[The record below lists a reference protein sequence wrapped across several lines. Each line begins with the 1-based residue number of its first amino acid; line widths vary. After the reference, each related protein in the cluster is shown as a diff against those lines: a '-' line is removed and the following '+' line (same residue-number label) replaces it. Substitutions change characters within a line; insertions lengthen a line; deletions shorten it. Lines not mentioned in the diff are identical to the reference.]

1 VLGALSNRTWALVAI
16 GALVFAFA
24 YLMQPAGD
32 NEVANYALARAIA
45 HGEPYIDD
53 SVESGLS
60 TIDSVRFEGHTYA
73 AKAPGLAFFSV
84 PAYWVM
90 EQAGIRT
97 LGNPT
102 RPVWLL
108 HLWGVVLPA
117 ALLLL
122 LVRSLADRIEPGTG
136 AVAAVIVG
144 AATLLLPFSTLF
156 FVHVLATMLGFAAFA
171 LLWREREGPQS
182 LWLLAAAGLLAGFAT
197 TTDYPL
203 GMLAVALGIYALLR
217 PHRLR
222 RGLAYSAGAVV
233 GGAPLFLFNQWA
245 FGSIFHFPY
254 EGWAAPGDEPYSGF
268 FGTGTPNL
276 TVALMLLF
284 FPAGLAILAPA
295 AAGAVLLWRRGW
307 RAETILIGAVSLLYV
322 LHNSSAANP
331 FGGASPGPRH
341 LIPIIPFLAVPLALA
356 VRSWPGATLALAA
369 GGAAVEV
376 VYTVTTPLAAWDRHA
391 LDRLFDRTFASTALE
406 LVGITGGTA
415 VLLFFAAVGVAVV
428 AALLASGARR
438 VPVRELWIGAVALV
452 GWILVVQVAPDLLQD
467 GPGYGPYLLIALVL
481 AIALLV
487 VSLYRG
493 APLWRSPAGIAPRA
507 KRPAG

>member
-1 VLGALSNRTWALVAI
+1 MLGALSYRTWALVAI
-16 GALVFAFA
+16 GALVLAFA
-24 YLMQPAGD
+24 YLMQPSGD
-32 NEVANYALARAIA
+32 NEVANYALTRAIA

-53 SVESGLS
+53 SVEQGLS

-90 EQAGIRT
+90 EQTGVRT
-97 LGNPT
+97 LGDPT

-108 HLWGVVLPA
+108 HLWSVVLPA

-122 LVRSLADRIEPGTG
+122 LVWRVAERVEPGTG
-136 AVAAVIVG
+136 AAAAVIVG

-156 FVHVLATMLGFAAFA
+156 FVHVLATVLGFAAFF

-203 GMLAVALGIYALLR
+203 GLLAVALGVYALLR
-217 PHRLR
+217 PHWLR
-222 RGLAYSAGAVV
+222 RGLAYSAGVLV
-233 GGAPLFLFNQWA
+233 GGAPLFLFNRWA

-254 EGWAAPGDEPYSGF
+254 EGWSAPGDEPYSGF

-284 FPAGLAILAPA
+284 FPAGIAILAPA
-295 AAGAVLLWRRGW
+295 VPGAVLLWRRGW
-307 RAETILIGAVSLLYV
+307 RAETIVIASVTLLYV

-341 LIPIIPFLAVPLALA
+341 LIPILPFLAVPLALA
-356 VRSWPGATLALAA
+356 LRSWPGVTVALAA

-376 VYTVTTPLAAWDRHA
+376 IYTVTTPLAAWDRHA
-391 LDRLFDRTFASTALE
+391 LDRFFDRTFASTALE
-406 LVGITGGTA
+406 LLGITGGTA
-415 VLLFFAAVGVAVV
+415 VLLFFLAVAVAV
-428 AALLASGARR
+428 AAAFLASGVRR
-438 VPVRELWIGAVALV
+438 LPVREIWIGAVGLL
-452 GWILVVQVAPDLLQD
+452 GWIVVVEVAPDLLQD

-481 AIALLV
+481 AIALLIAG
-487 VSLYRG
+487 LYRG
-493 APLWRSPAGIAPRA
+493 APLWRSPAGLTARA